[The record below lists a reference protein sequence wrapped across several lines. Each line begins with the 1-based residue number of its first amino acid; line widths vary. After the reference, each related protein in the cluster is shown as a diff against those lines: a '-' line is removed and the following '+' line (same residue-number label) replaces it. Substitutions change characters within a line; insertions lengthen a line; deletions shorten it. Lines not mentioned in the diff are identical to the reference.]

1 MTIASSGEE
10 QRKMGTFYCV
20 YFGLFKNILVGP
32 GLHDPC
38 SSWQVCR
45 RAGGSGLKEGTIL

>member
-32 GLHDPC
+32 GPSGSMLKLE
-38 SSWQVCR
+38 VCR

>member
-32 GLHDPC
+32 GPHDPA
-38 SSWQVCR
+38 QVGRCVDTQ
-45 RAGGSGLKEGTIL
+45 KEVD